1 MIDSSIAA
9 SWGLPDEDSFVARR
23 ALTIARGEN
32 VIVPSVFWHEVRNV
46 FLVNE
51 RRDRLTSQDTEKGL
65 ALIMAVAPADG
76 GEAAHSAILALA
88 RNHRLTAYDAA
99 YVELAI
105 RTNSKFATLDNRLAS
120 AARTEG
126 VDVVA

>member
-1 MIDSSIAA
+1 M
-9 SWGLPDEDSFVARR
+9 VAHR

-32 VIVPSVFWHEVRNV
+32 VIVPSIFWHEVRNV

-51 RRDRLTSQDTEKGL
+51 RRERLTNQETEKGL
-65 ALIMAVAPADG
+65 ALIVAVSPADG
-76 GEAAHSAILALA
+76 GEATHHSILSLA

-99 YVELAI
+99 YLELAI
-105 RTNSKFATLDNRLAS
+105 RTSSTLATLDNRLAS
-120 AARTEG
+120 AARAEG